1 MSTNSQPFFVRG
13 PSPLARLTI
22 FGLAA
27 LVLMFIDSRFR
38 TLDSVRSVIATV
50 VHPMQALAMTPLN
63 AWRAGASWLESR
75 NAVQNENDALKQR
88 ALNEA
93 QAVQGYKALEE
104 ENARLRALLS
114 LRTQAKLK
122 GVAAQIM
129 SAGRDPFSQH
139 TFIDRGA
146 QHGIKAG
153 QAAIDSSG
161 VVGQVTRVHPL
172 VAELTLVTEK
182 DLAIPVRNDRTGVRL
197 VMFGR
202 GAEQSPELRYVQP
215 SVDVQVGDL
224 LTTSGVDGLYPP
236 SLAVAKVSSVS
247 RDPGQLFLRVQ
258 CQPLASLQ
266 ASGQV
271 LVLETPPPPP
281 EIPKAE
287 PEPEKGKGKAGAK
300 KSAEKAS
307 DKAAEKATEK
317 ATEKAPA
324 KAAEPAK
331 EKASEK

>member
-1 MSTNSQPFFVRG
+1 MSTSPQPFFARG
-13 PSPLARLTI
+13 PSPLARLTL

-38 TLDSVRSVIATV
+38 TLNSVRSVIASI
-50 VHPMQALAMTPLN
+50 VHPMQSVALMPLN
-63 AWRAGASWLESR
+63 AWRAGATWLESR
-75 NAVQNENDALKQR
+75 NAVQSENDALRQR
-88 ALNEA
+88 ALKDA
-93 QAVQGYKALEE
+93 QAVQGYKALED

-114 LRTQAKLK
+114 LRTEAKLS

-146 QHGIKAG
+146 QHGIKLG
-153 QAAIDSSG
+153 QAAIDASG
-161 VVGQVTRVHPL
+161 VVGQVTRLHPL
-172 VAELTLVTEK
+172 VAEVTLVTEK

-202 GAEQSPELRYVQP
+202 GAEQPPELRYVQP

-236 SLAVAKVSSVS
+236 ALAVAKVSSVS

-258 CQPLASLQ
+258 CAPLAGLQ
-266 ASGQV
+266 ASRQV
-271 LVLETPPPPP
+271 LVLETPAAPP
-281 EIPKAE
+281 EIPKPA
-287 PEPEKGKGKAGAK
+287 PEPEKPKGKAGGK
-300 KSAEKAS
+300 K
-307 DKAAEKATEK
+307 
-317 ATEKAPA
+317 
-324 KAAEPAK
+324 
-331 EKASEK
+331 